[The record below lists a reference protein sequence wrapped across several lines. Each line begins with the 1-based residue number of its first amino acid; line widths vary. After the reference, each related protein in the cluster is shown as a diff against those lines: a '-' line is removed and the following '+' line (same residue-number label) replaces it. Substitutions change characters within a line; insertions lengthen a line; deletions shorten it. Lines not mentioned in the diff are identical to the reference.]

1 MLDKSLVCILISSLL
16 GLYTSPLLAA
26 TVYASDQLTVPMRT
40 GTSDR
45 HKILRFIPS
54 GDKLELLETNEG
66 EGYSRVM
73 TSSGKE
79 GWVETANIM
88 TKAGGYAQL
97 EKAKQQLNTL
107 RDKTKKL
114 QKTIDELKA
123 ERKQLSGEKNVLLD
137 KNESLTI
144 NLQEIRVAS
153 AEPIK
158 VAEHNQQLQK
168 EIVEEREK
176 NQKLINENEFLS
188 DKSIREWFVIGALVS
203 LGSLF
208 FGLIIPRISWRKKD
222 SWSSNF

>member
-79 GWVETANIM
+79 GWVVTANIM

-153 AEPIK
+153 SEPIK
-158 VAEHNQQLQK
+158 VAQHNQQLQK
-168 EIVEEREK
+168 EIVAEREK
-176 NQKLINENEFLS
+176 NQQLINENEFLS
-188 DKSIREWFVIGALVS
+188 NKSIREWFVIGALVS

-222 SWSSNF
+222 SWLSNF